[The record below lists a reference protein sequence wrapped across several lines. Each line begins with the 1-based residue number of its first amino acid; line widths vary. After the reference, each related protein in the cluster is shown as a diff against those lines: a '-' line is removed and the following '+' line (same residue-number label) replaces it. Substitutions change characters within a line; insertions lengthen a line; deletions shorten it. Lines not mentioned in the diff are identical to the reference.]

1 MYSIVNKL
9 NCAFAISSFA
19 RYLSN
24 LKDVQIQVFKHIMRY
39 IKGTL
44 SYGIKYQNFENG
56 QILHGYSNAIGPK
69 TKMFYILHWAIV
81 LCLLKE

>member
-9 NCAFAISSFA
+9 NCAFAISSSGC
-19 RYLSN
+19 YLSN

-39 IKGTL
+39 FKGTL

-56 QILHGYSNAIGPK
+56 QILHEYSNAIGP
-69 TKMFYILHWAIV
+69 
-81 LCLLKE
+81 